1 MTGVN
6 TIASLDMGATKVCC
20 MIGDIDDQGQ
30 VTILGAGIAPPTG
43 LEDGTVTDMGSMVR
57 GVSRAVEEA
66 EELAGVRVESMFVGL
81 ASGSLRGTTSRGI
94 VSIGREGREIC
105 GRDVHKV
112 IQVAKVVAMRSDQ
125 EVIHALP
132 QEFII
137 DGQSGVKNPMGMFGS
152 RLEAEV
158 YIVTGNIATPAT
170 NALDCV
176 NQAGFE
182 VEGVIVEPLAASEA
196 VITAGEKKLGVLLV
210 DLGAETT
217 NVAAFVRGNIKH
229 TKTIPVGADR
239 ITLDIVAALHVT
251 PPAAEEMKRQ
261 YGTAVRRPAAREPAA
276 GRTTKRKKSK
286 VDEAAKSQRVLA
298 EIIEPRVAETFR
310 FIGKEVRGRGFPELI
325 GAGVVLTGGGAML
338 DGIVEAAASFF
349 NLPTRVGRPGREV
362 AGFSGL
368 VNEPAFSTAVGLLQC
383 GARQRQLQSSVRSG
397 GRNPFAKARDW
408 MKRTF

>member
-6 TIASLDMGATKVCC
+6 TIASLDIGATKVCC
-20 MIGDIDDQGQ
+20 MIGCIDDQGQ
-30 VTILGAGIAPPTG
+30 VTILGAGIGPPTG
-43 LEDGTVTDMGSMVR
+43 LEAGTVTDMGSMVR

-66 EELAGVRVESMFVGL
+66 EELAGVRVEGMFVGL

-94 VSIGREGREIC
+94 VSIGREGREIS

-137 DGQSGVKNPMGMFGS
+137 DGQNGVKNPVGMFGS
-152 RLEAEV
+152 RLESEV
-158 YIVTGNIATPAT
+158 YIVTGSIATPAT

-196 VITAGEKKLGVLLV
+196 VITPGEKKLGVVLV

-239 ITLDIVAALHVT
+239 ITLDIASALHVT
-251 PPAAEEMKRQ
+251 PPVAEEMKRQ
-261 YGTAVRRPAAREPAA
+261 YGAVVRKPASARTAKSRK
-276 GRTTKRKKSK
+276 TKL
-286 VDEAAKSQRVLA
+286 DEAAKSQRVLA
-298 EIIEPRVAETFR
+298 EIIEPRIAETFR
-310 FIGKEVRGRGFPELI
+310 FVGKEVRGRGFPELI

-338 DGIVEAAASFF
+338 DGATEAASSFF
-349 NLPTRVGRPGREV
+349 NLPTRIGRPGRDV

-383 GARQRQLQSSVRSG
+383 GARQRQLQSTARG
-397 GRNPFAKARDW
+397 RGRNPFVGMRDW
-408 MKRTF
+408 LKRTF